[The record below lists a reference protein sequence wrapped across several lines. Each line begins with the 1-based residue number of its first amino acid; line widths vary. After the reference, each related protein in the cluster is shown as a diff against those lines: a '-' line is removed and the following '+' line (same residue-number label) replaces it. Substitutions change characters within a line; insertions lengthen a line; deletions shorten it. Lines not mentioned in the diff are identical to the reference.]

1 MGGEWGAGFNYLP
14 VVAFRWKRI
23 AGLVVLMIL
32 PKAPVEKLI
41 REAGA
46 DRVSE
51 DAALELADALERIG
65 LEVSSRA
72 VKFAKH
78 AGRKTVTAADIKLA
92 RH

>member
-1 MGGEWGAGFNYLP
+1 
-14 VVAFRWKRI
+14 
-23 AGLVVLMIL
+23 MIL

-51 DAALELADALERIG
+51 GAAVELAELLEKFG
-65 LEVSSRA
+65 LEISARA
-72 VKFAKH
+72 IKFSKH

-92 RH
+92 KP